1 MLYST
6 FRFCCVDF
14 EKCFDVWLAN
24 TAEERF
30 DICRKKVLVVLCIM
44 FLRFSKYISVCFNL

>member
-14 EKCFDVWLAN
+14 EECFDVWLAS
-24 TAEERF
+24 TAGEYF
-30 DICRKKVLVVLCIM
+30 DICRKKVLVVLCIIL
-44 FLRFSKYISVCFNL
+44 LRFSKYISIRFNL